1 MDARESRFRNAAD
14 QVIRSSRMIRD
25 RISLVKNFYLGDP
38 DAPVP
43 PVDERLE
50 SVLNPKSNG
59 ACGCIDA
66 LCEAAKEYR
75 PGEYPEKHL
84 KCLHES
90 TLRLIV
96 NDIEPILRT
105 PVCNKLMTL
114 VNDIHGYLTTPC
126 ADFRMEN
133 HVKQLD
139 RFRTL
144 WSTRCCENSDVFYVK
159 TSELLDVRKKRAAK
173 GRAAKERKKDSRTS
187 GKGPQ
192 TEFKRQQRE
201 TFRKFLER
209 KPITASV
216 SKITRAHQC
225 WLEHKPDWDAAA
237 ENGTG
242 YSCNKTLARS
252 I

>member
-1 MDARESRFRNAAD
+1 MDARESRFRNAVD

-25 RISLVKNFYLGDP
+25 RIGLVKNFYLGDP

-43 PVDERLE
+43 SRNKRLE
-50 SVLNPKSNG
+50 TILNPKANG

-90 TLRLIV
+90 TLRLIN

-105 PVCNKLMTL
+105 PVCNKLVTL
-114 VNDIHGYLTTPC
+114 VNDIHGYLTTPRT
-126 ADFRMEN
+126 DFSMER

-139 RFRTL
+139 KFRTQ
-144 WSTRCCENSDVFYVK
+144 WSTRCCENSDAFYAK
-159 TSELLDVRKKRAAK
+159 TSELLDARRKSAAK
-173 GRAAKERKKDSRTS
+173 KRAAKERKKDSRTS

-192 TEFKRQQRE
+192 TEFKRLQRE
-201 TFRKFLER
+201 IFAKFLER

-225 WLEHKPDWDAAA
+225 WLEHAVEWDAAA
-237 ENGTG
+237 KNKTG
-242 YSCNKTLARS
+242 YASYKSLAQAF
-252 I
+252 